1 MNKSEITKNL
11 KQIKKL
17 LEDDSPYIAKERIG
31 FLINELEPK
40 KERQY
45 RSRQGRSDKQYES
58 NMKVMTY
65 GCFGLGAVL
74 LMMILWGVITNG

>member
-58 NMKVMTY
+58 DMKVMTY

-74 LMMILWGVITNG
+74 LMIILWGVITNG